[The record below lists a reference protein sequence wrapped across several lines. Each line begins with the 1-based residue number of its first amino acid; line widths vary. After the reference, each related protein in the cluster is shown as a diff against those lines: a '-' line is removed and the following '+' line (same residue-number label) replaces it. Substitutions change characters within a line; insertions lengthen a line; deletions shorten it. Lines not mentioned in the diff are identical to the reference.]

1 MTVNKNPGLLNTATR
16 AESLS
21 EGTTKHFPNA
31 SQTLTF
37 GGATHTVTEVTT
49 NLGQIVTLRTA
60 TTSAQATAKAKVA
73 TETTQLPPLLLFMAA
88 FVAFVK
94 ATFGN
99 QPDVLA
105 DFGLAPRKALTP
117 MTVEEKAAA
126 AAKREATRK
135 ARGTMGPVKKQAI
148 VGNVIGVTVTPITA
162 PVAPAAPAAPAAPST
177 PAAAP
182 AVAPG
187 TTPHS

>member
-1 MTVNKNPGLLNTATR
+1 MTVNKNPGLQNTATR

-21 EGTTKHFPNA
+21 EGTTKHFPNP

-99 QPDVLA
+99 QPDVL
-105 DFGLAPRKALTP
+105 
-117 MTVEEKAAA
+117 
-126 AAKREATRK
+126 
-135 ARGTMGPVKKQAI
+135 
-148 VGNVIGVTVTPITA
+148 
-162 PVAPAAPAAPAAPST
+162 
-177 PAAAP
+177 
-182 AVAPG
+182 
-187 TTPHS
+187 

>member
-1 MTVNKNPGLLNTATR
+1 MTVNKNPGLQNTATR